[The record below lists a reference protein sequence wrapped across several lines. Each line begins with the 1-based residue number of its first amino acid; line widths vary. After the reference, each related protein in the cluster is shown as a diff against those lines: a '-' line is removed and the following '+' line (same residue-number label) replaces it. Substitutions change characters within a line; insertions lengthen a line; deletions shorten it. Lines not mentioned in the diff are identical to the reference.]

1 MQEMETSKKQNSRQQ
16 YASDFKEEIIR
27 MLNSGKKVQELS
39 KTFGIGENVLYNW
52 KMKSKTNAKVK
63 TNEEQSNFSLN
74 LISENEKL
82 KKENARLTDERD
94 ILKKALGL
102 FSRSS

>member
-1 MQEMETSKKQNSRQQ
+1 MKNKAA
-16 YASDFKEEIIR
+16 ASAVR
-27 MLNSGKKVQELS
+27 
-39 KTFGIGENVLYNW
+39 
-52 KMKSKTNAKVK
+52 
-63 TNEEQSNFSLN
+63 FSLN

>member
-1 MQEMETSKKQNSRQQ
+1 
-16 YASDFKEEIIR
+16 
-27 MLNSGKKVQELS
+27 
-39 KTFGIGENVLYNW
+39 
-52 KMKSKTNAKVK
+52 
-63 TNEEQSNFSLN
+63 LN

-82 KKENARLTDERD
+82 KKENAKLTDEGD